1 MLINVMFINKK
12 RQSKEANTYLGPSE
26 TTTIEF
32 FVKLVNN
39 FCFLTI
45 FHKTLYHRCLTWF

>member
-45 FHKTLYHRCLTWF
+45 FTRLSIIDV

>member
-1 MLINVMFINKK
+1 MFINQK

-26 TTTIEF
+26 TTMIEF

-45 FHKTLYHRCLTWF
+45 FTKLSIIDV